1 MDKQHGDIN
10 IQDDNESLD
19 QRDIDQKT
27 ALDLTKTKTAA
38 YLRKIGTLAST
49 YAKPFDK
56 PSGADKKTP
65 PFDQFT
71 LKKQWLITSLRLC
84 PYLLL
89 VTFGCSFLWD
99 FNQMTL
105 HILGYT
111 YELTGLMRILSVS
124 GLIGF
129 STNWLAIKMLFK
141 PAKKRPLLGH
151 GLIPA
156 QKERIAYRL
165 ATAIS
170 RDLINPE
177 IIKKK
182 IHETRLISR
191 YRRLS
196 AEYVKNI
203 IDHPEFRSQL
213 KQLLTDYV
221 NELIADRTI
230 RTSLASAI
238 LEQIESSIESKTLDK
253 LAFRTYTF
261 VKGRE
266 AQQVIE
272 DLLENLPES
281 IENGLDK
288 IDHLLDTLPEK
299 VAQQSDNIEDMVT
312 RLLYKL
318 INQLDVHDLVQQ
330 NIKQLNEERLENLIK
345 GSTNEQLRY
354 IQYLGAI
361 LGTIGGLV
369 IWSPLLSITVL
380 GLLMASILL
389 LDYLLVK
396 FRANPVLNDDA
407 ADIESD

>member
-1 MDKQHGDIN
+1 MNEQQSDSK
-10 IQDDNESLD
+10 IQNGHESTEESA
-19 QRDIDQKT
+19 IDQKT
-27 ALDLTKTKTAA
+27 ALELTKTKTVA
-38 YLRKIGTLAST
+38 YLRKIGSLASA

-56 PSGADKKTP
+56 QSDIDKKTP
-65 PFDQFT
+65 HFDQFT
-71 LKKQWLITSLRLC
+71 LKKKWLIILLRQC

-105 HILGYT
+105 HIMGYT

-170 RDLINPE
+170 RDLINPD

-221 NELIADRTI
+221 NELIADPTI

-238 LEQIESSIESKTLDK
+238 LEQVESSIESKTLDK

-272 DLLENLPES
+272 ELLENLPES

-299 VAQQSDNIEDMVT
+299 VEQQSENIEEIVT

-330 NIKQLNEERLENLIK
+330 NIKQLDEERLENLIK

-361 LGTIGGLV
+361 LGTIGGLI
-369 IWSPLLSITVL
+369 IWSPLLSITFL
-380 GLLMASILL
+380 GLLMGSILL
-389 LDYLLVK
+389 IDHLLMK
-396 FRANPVLNDDA
+396 FR
-407 ADIESD
+407 SDYD

>member
-1 MDKQHGDIN
+1 MAEKLGQSEDQKQGEQSIEDT
-10 IQDDNESLD
+10 NEIFD
-19 QRDIDQKT
+19 HKT
-27 ALDLTKTKTAA
+27 ALELTKNKTVD
-38 YLRKIGTLAST
+38 YLRRLGNLAAD
-49 YAKPFDK
+49 YAKPFEPSTQNAK
-56 PSGADKKTP
+56 PGPA
-65 PFDQFT
+65 FDQFT
-71 LKKQWLITSLRLC
+71 LKKRWLIFLLRLC

-89 VTFGCSFLWD
+89 VTFAGSFLWD

-105 HILGYT
+105 HIWGYT
-111 YELTGLMRILSVS
+111 YELAGVMRILSVS

-170 RDLINPE
+170 RDLINPD

-182 IHETRLISR
+182 IQETQLISR

-221 NELIADRTI
+221 NELIADPTI

-281 IENGLDK
+281 IENGLDR

-299 VAQQSDNIEDMVT
+299 VEQQSEAIEEMVT

-330 NIKQLNEERLENLIK
+330 NIKQLDEERLENLIK

-361 LGTIGGLV
+361 LGTIGGLI
-369 IWSPLLSITVL
+369 IWSPLLSITFL
-380 GLLMASILL
+380 GLLMSSILL
-389 LDYLLVK
+389 IDHLLMK
-396 FRANPVLNDDA
+396 LRTNID
-407 ADIESD
+407 